1 MARHCGSLAKA
12 PGANVASSNAASIN
26 FIELPVKTGARAAGL
41 RAWSKP
47 LRNQPA
53 LFLLVGAEGRLQ
65 SRNLLARRRSNGLY
79 LLLFRLLRLAIAALF
94 TFGHVDVSR
103 VFRCSL
109 IAVTRRR
116 SASGKRRRI
125 KGLSEKRWS
134 GATREVAVSGPCAL
148 SRGIAI
154 DLLELV
160 GGITSQEAIAHAAMS
175 SVHTLK
181 LTSVFGPKVWVIG
194 TSDASRLWAMRVRPI
209 RGTLLVG
216 SNVCQRPPI

>member
-79 LLLFRLLRLAIAALF
+79 LFLFRLLRLAIAALF
-94 TFGHVDVSR
+94 AFGHVDVSR
-103 VFRCSL
+103 VLPMFTHGRN
-109 IAVTRRR
+109 A
-116 SASGKRRRI
+116 SARARLAGDAASK
-125 KGLSEKRWS
+125 KLSEKRCF
-134 GATREVAVSGPCAL
+134 GATREVALSG
-148 SRGIAI
+148 
-154 DLLELV
+154 
-160 GGITSQEAIAHAAMS
+160 T
-175 SVHTLK
+175 
-181 LTSVFGPKVWVIG
+181 
-194 TSDASRLWAMRVRPI
+194 VRSFSANSY
-209 RGTLLVG
+209 RFV
-216 SNVCQRPPI
+216 